1 MFSHPSFITALLLFL
16 QDIFQLVFYRVTK
29 ILMLALKRFLVA
41 FSIQRFKC
49 NFFFHSTDVT
59 DLLN

>member
-29 ILMLALKRFLVA
+29 ILMLALKRFWEI
-41 FSIQRFKC
+41 FSSVFY
-49 NFFFHSTDVT
+49 SEV
-59 DLLN
+59 